1 MGNFGALLLHNGI
14 FASAALLVLLL
25 GTVAVTVAI
34 SRLGQAL
41 LSARIF
47 ANSAELKAAFS
58 RRIWRAA
65 FFLLLLAGLL
75 LAAGLLLVTH
85 RQIRLGELARSS
97 LAQMQP
103 KDWIHLG
110 IAAGKA
116 LGVVLLALL
125 AARMLGTG
133 LKYVRERL
141 HRAEALSGHRER
153 ITELLLHLRLALI
166 TALLFGTLLVFADLF
181 GVPASA
187 RKALS
192 ALSYIGV
199 ALFTARFLVGTAH
212 LAIDVFFDLSDMLS
226 RLTGPLR
233 YVGRLRHLSRVSKR
247 TADYFIN
254 VGIATWTIEQI
265 TPGTWATQTG
275 RLALRI
281 IAIFYLSRVLVEVCV
296 LFMREFFLAHDDK
309 SPAEFQ
315 QRQTLVPVAAGLL
328 RYGIYFVA
336 VVMSLREAGLDPT
349 PLLAGAGVAGVAV
362 GLGAQSFVGDLVAG
376 FFILFENL
384 FLVGDFVQIGEV
396 TGKVEEIGVRVTKVR
411 DEAGILHAIPN
422 GEVRKVSSHSRGFV
436 NAVVDILIPYGENLH
451 KVFEVLRKKA
461 AELRESH
468 SEIMSHTELALE
480 EMGESTVKLRTV
492 TMVKPGT
499 AKEMADVLKL
509 AFWDALVAARVSP
522 PHARHLLLSPAQP
535 ADDLPAPEPSSSAGR
550 RTDIQKLK
558 AYNLYLAM
566 DVDDNGFLEQADVDA
581 LGRRLLENQQRE
593 KDAPVAIELR
603 RRLAAYWQQ
612 LIGLVD
618 SDRDARVSREE
629 FLQFCLTVTN
639 DFTGAAGESV
649 QALSDILFTVCDRNG
664 NGTLS
669 ETEFLQWGRAY
680 GFSDSVAIA
689 GFNLIDRDRNGRITR
704 EEWLHFMRDVFLSRK
719 LNDASAVVFGPGC
732 RDHAPS

>member
-1 MGNFGALLLHNGI
+1 MGNFGALLFQNGI
-14 FASAALLVLLL
+14 FASAALLVMLL

-47 ANSAELKAAFS
+47 TNSAELKAAFS

-65 FFLLLLAGLL
+65 LFVLLLSAALIAAGLL
-75 LAAGLLLVTH
+75 LATH
-85 RQIRLGELARSS
+85 RQIRLSELARSG
-97 LAQMQP
+97 LAQLQA
-103 KDWIHLG
+103 KDWIGLG
-110 IAAGKA
+110 AAAGKA
-116 LGVVLLALL
+116 LGVVLLAFL
-125 AARMLGTG
+125 AARMLVKG
-133 LKYVRERL
+133 LQYVRERL
-141 HRAEALSGHRER
+141 HRVEVLVGHRER
-153 ITELLLHLRLALI
+153 ITELLLHLRLALT
-166 TALLFGTLLVFADLF
+166 TALLFGSLLFFADIL
-181 GVPASA
+181 GVPAGA

-199 ALFTARFLVGTAH
+199 ALFAARFLVGTAH
-212 LAIDVFFDLSDMLS
+212 LAIDVLFDLSDALS
-226 RLTGPLR
+226 RLEGPLR
-233 YVGRLRHLSRVSKR
+233 YVGRFRHLNKLTQR
-247 TADYFIN
+247 TADYFIS
-254 VGIATWTIEQI
+254 VGVATWTIEQI

-296 LFMREFFLAHDDK
+296 LFMSEFFLARDDK
-309 SPAEFQ
+309 SAAEFQ

-328 RYGIYFVA
+328 RYGIYFTA

-349 PLLAGAGVAGVAV
+349 PLLAGAGVAGVAI

-376 FFILFENL
+376 FFILFESL
-384 FLVGDFVQIGEV
+384 LLVGDFVQIGEV
-396 TGKVEEIGVRVTKVR
+396 TGKVEEIGVRVTKIR
-411 DEAGILHAIPN
+411 DEAGILHTIPN
-422 GEVRKVSSHSRGFV
+422 GEVRKVSSHSRGYV
-436 NAVVDILIPYGENLH
+436 NAVVDVLIPYGESLH
-451 KVFEVLRKKA
+451 KVFDVLRKKA

-468 SEIMSHTELALE
+468 SEIMSPTELGLE

-499 AKEMADVLKL
+499 AKEMGDVLKL
-509 AFWDALVAARVSP
+509 AFWDALVAARISP
-522 PHARHLLLSPAQP
+522 PHARHLLLSPALP
-535 ADDLPAPEPSSSAGR
+535 VDELPAPEPSRPAER

-558 AYNLYLAM
+558 AYNLYLAF

-581 LGRRLLENQQRE
+581 LGRRLLESQQRE
-593 KDAPVAIELR
+593 EDSPVSIELR

-612 LIGLVD
+612 LIAGVD
-618 SDRDARVSREE
+618 SDRDTRVSREE
-629 FLQFCLTVTN
+629 FLRFCLTVTN
-639 DFTGAAGESV
+639 DFTGPAGESV
-649 QALSDILFTVCDRNG
+649 QALSDILFTVCDRNE

-704 EEWLHFMRDVFLSRK
+704 EEWLHFMRDVFLSKK

-732 RDHAPS
+732 RDRAQS